1 MMVCRLGSEPHV
13 ELSKKVQVVK
23 CDSEKGA
30 DNPGRE
36 NACMNAQGSSPAEL
50 FFSAFPSVFMYSV
63 GTEV

>member
-1 MMVCRLGSEPHV
+1 MMVCRLGSDPHV
-13 ELSKKVQVVK
+13 ELSEKVQVVK

-36 NACMNAQGSSPAEL
+36 NARMNAQGSSPTEL
-50 FFSAFPSVFMYSV
+50 FFSALSSVFTYDV